1 MLSRVA
7 ENVFWLSRYLER
19 VESTARLMHVHGNVV
34 MDVGNVV
41 MDVDEGTD
49 GMDWMPL
56 VSISGMDT
64 EFFESYANPTEEN
77 VCHFLLFDK
86 KNPGSMLN
94 AMAAIHHNLRSSR
107 DTLPRRLYESITN
120 LHLMIKTRSA
130 EGIDA
135 SQRQS
140 FLKSVE
146 QKLLAIAGILEG
158 SLRHDLGYLIMRMGC
173 YVERADMT
181 SRILDV
187 RGVSLSRDSSTSELL
202 PFENRGWVSVLDSVH
217 AVQMYRMH
225 VRKPVHGP
233 DVLAFLL
240 RDPGLPRSYQF
251 CLDHLDRCLQQL
263 NKNEAPLAALQQVKS
278 LIHQADIQTLAR
290 DTLALHQFLDVLQ
303 ISLSGVTDA
312 IANSYFPPRIQSS

>member
-34 MDVGNVV
+34 MDVA
-41 MDVDEGTD
+41 
-49 GMDWMPL
+49 
-56 VSISGMDT
+56 GMDT
-64 EFFESYANPTEEN
+64 EFFASYAKPGEEN

-107 DTLPRRLYESITN
+107 DTLPRRLYESITD
-120 LHLMIKTRSA
+120 LHLMIKTRSV
-130 EGIDA
+130 EGVDA
-135 SQRQS
+135 SKRQS
-140 FLKSVE
+140 FLKTVE

-187 RGVSLSRDSSTSELL
+187 RGVSLSRDSKTSELL

-240 RDPGLPRSYQF
+240 KDPGLPRSYQF
-251 CLDHLDRCLQQL
+251 CLDHLDLCLQQL
-263 NKNEAPLAALQQVKS
+263 KVLQAPLPTVTSPPEPNHHEHTRCPGSFHSIHVCRTCHSQPPCRQAAPGS
-278 LIHQADIQTLAR
+278 
-290 DTLALHQFLDVLQ
+290 ALPHTHSQL
-303 ISLSGVTDA
+303 
-312 IANSYFPPRIQSS
+312 